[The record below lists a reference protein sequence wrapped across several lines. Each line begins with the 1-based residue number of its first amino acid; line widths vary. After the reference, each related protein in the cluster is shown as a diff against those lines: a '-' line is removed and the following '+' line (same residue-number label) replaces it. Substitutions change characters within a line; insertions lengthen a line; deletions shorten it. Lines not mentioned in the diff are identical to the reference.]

1 MMKKNPFTVSF
12 ARQPYEYIP
21 RVQQIQLILDTFTM
35 DPVTDQV
42 FIIKGVRGSG
52 KTVLMN
58 SVASEL
64 ENTKDWIVIKII
76 PQDDILHALYS
87 DLYYN
92 SGLGLSRRQ
101 MKSLRF
107 TIDTGIFGVSG
118 ESGEK
123 QNIPEPNLVE
133 NIRNL
138 MKAAQKKK
146 KKVLICIDE
155 ISNTTQMA
163 AFSSALQLL
172 IGDGLPVY
180 FIGTGVYEN
189 IEDLKNVKNLTF
201 LYRAPVIDLTPLN
214 IGSIAESYQKI
225 FEISADEAFRMASLT
240 KGYSFA
246 YQSLGYVYWEERNE
260 KKLAEM
266 MPEFDHLLADG
277 AYQKIWEELSQN
289 DKKAAVAIARQNGAK
304 TKDIRASAGMDS
316 NVFSTYRQRLKK
328 KGLLDSSTYGYISF
342 SLPRFENFVMIQERI
357 MTDYPSNAV

>member
-138 MKAAQKKK
+138 MKAA
-146 KKVLICIDE
+146 
-155 ISNTTQMA
+155 
-163 AFSSALQLL
+163 
-172 IGDGLPVY
+172 
-180 FIGTGVYEN
+180 
-189 IEDLKNVKNLTF
+189 
-201 LYRAPVIDLTPLN
+201 
-214 IGSIAESYQKI
+214 
-225 FEISADEAFRMASLT
+225 
-240 KGYSFA
+240 
-246 YQSLGYVYWEERNE
+246 
-260 KKLAEM
+260 
-266 MPEFDHLLADG
+266 
-277 AYQKIWEELSQN
+277 
-289 DKKAAVAIARQNGAK
+289 
-304 TKDIRASAGMDS
+304 
-316 NVFSTYRQRLKK
+316 
-328 KGLLDSSTYGYISF
+328 
-342 SLPRFENFVMIQERI
+342 
-357 MTDYPSNAV
+357 